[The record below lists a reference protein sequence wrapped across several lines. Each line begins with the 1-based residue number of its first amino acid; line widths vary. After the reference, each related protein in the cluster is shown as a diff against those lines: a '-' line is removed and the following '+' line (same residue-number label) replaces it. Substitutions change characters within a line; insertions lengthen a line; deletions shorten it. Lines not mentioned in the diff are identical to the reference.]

1 LKTGIVTDDSIIDKE
16 QSDEYLIGK
25 SWWTKFLKCHPGLKT
40 KKAVRF
46 DSQRDDWCSVEN
58 FEAMYKEVYES
69 MVSSGVAVKFDK
81 EKFLDAEGNI
91 VHSEAEAFGRKTKD
105 LLTQPEYVFFV
116 DEVGDNTLQKN
127 DGNVGGQKF
136 VIGEKDRALICAS
149 YADNP
154 LQCLGLHLLMEI
166 QFVV

>member
-1 LKTGIVTDDSIIDKE
+1 
-16 QSDEYLIGK
+16 
-25 SWWTKFLKCHPGLKT
+25 LKCHPGLKT

>member
-40 KKAVRF
+40 KKAVWF
-46 DSQRDDWCSVEN
+46 DLQRDDWCSVEN
-58 FEAMYKEVYES
+58 FEAMYEEVYES

-105 LLTQPEYVFFV
+105 LLTRPNMCSLWMRLGIILCKRMMVMLV
-116 DEVGDNTLQKN
+116 DKSLSLVKKIE
-127 DGNVGGQKF
+127 
-136 VIGEKDRALICAS
+136 
-149 YADNP
+149 
-154 LQCLGLHLLMEI
+154 H
-166 QFVV
+166 

>member
-105 LLTQPEYVFFV
+105 LLTRPNMCSLWMRLGIILCKRMMVMLV
-116 DEVGDNTLQKN
+116 DKSLSLVKKIE
-127 DGNVGGQKF
+127 
-136 VIGEKDRALICAS
+136 
-149 YADNP
+149 
-154 LQCLGLHLLMEI
+154 H
-166 QFVV
+166 